1 METIEEKDKT
11 IKKMEEEKTELR
23 TTIETIEEQMNKMT
37 NELNELRAYK

>member
-1 METIEEKDKT
+1 METIEKKDKT
-11 IKKMEEEKTELR
+11 IKKMEEEKTELQ

>member
-1 METIEEKDKT
+1 METIEKKDKT